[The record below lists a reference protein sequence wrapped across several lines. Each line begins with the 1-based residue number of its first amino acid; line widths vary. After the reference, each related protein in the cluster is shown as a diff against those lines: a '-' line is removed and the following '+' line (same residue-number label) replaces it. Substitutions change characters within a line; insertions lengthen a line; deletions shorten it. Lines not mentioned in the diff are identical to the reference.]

1 MMLRNQWTLLW
12 AFAGVLLSNKAAGT
26 CSGYVSTSSAKAK
39 QNKPKLK
46 YKQMRRDMPRPN
58 DWLHEFH
65 LPFPFIGMPFA
76 FFSSG
81 SVLSPELIGNHHNH
95 AHLMANLRY
104 MYFDTTYNHPHQNG
118 NVLISY
124 PSPRFTRVEKITC
137 WRVPYWQNPN
147 FWLIVFYHLVMTNS
161 LPWKITMLLLGH
173 FPWLC

>member
-1 MMLRNQWTLLW
+1 MLWLCIYFLCKSQ
-12 AFAGVLLSNKAAGT
+12 
-26 CSGYVSTSSAKAK
+26 AK
-39 QNKPKLK
+39 QTKIEI
-46 YKQMRRDMPRPN
+46 QMRRDMPRPN